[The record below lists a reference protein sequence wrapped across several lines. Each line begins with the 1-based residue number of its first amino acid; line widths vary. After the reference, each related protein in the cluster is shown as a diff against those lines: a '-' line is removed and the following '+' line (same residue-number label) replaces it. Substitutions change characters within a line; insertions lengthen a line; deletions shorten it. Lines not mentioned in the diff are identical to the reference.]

1 MRPDTMWPGSPGGR
15 PGIGGAMSGCMVCG
29 AVAAVAANG
38 YCLRCWDASENFA
51 VNTFDGH
58 GSYRDYMRQLAA
70 RYAA

>member
-1 MRPDTMWPGSPGGR
+1 
-15 PGIGGAMSGCMVCG
+15 MVCG